1 MTPDAAFRRYAPYVA
16 AVAHRLLGRDDD
28 VDDTV
33 QEVFIAAVRGM
44 HQLRDEGA
52 LKGWLARV
60 AVRVARRKL
69 KTRKL
74 RRFFGLDEAPTYETV
89 ADGAVLA
96 NCGHFP
102 WEIDVAGLHAM
113 STGSRQLAGADGA
126 IERIDLP
133 GVGRNGGRHVILLA
147 EGRMMNLAGREPKG
161 NSLESMDLGFLL
173 QTLSLE
179 RVATDTLSL
188 RLGAQPVPDDIDREV
203 ARRMLRSMQ
212 ADK

>member
-89 ADGAVLA
+89 ADGAASPEDRALLSRVYTALDCVPTDARLA
-96 NCGHFP
+96 
-102 WEIDVAGLHAM
+102 WTL
-113 STGSRQLAGADGA
+113 
-126 IERIDLP
+126 
-133 GVGRNGGRHVILLA
+133 RHVEGEKLDAVASLCRCSLATAKRRVALAERLLA
-147 EGRMMNLAGREPKG
+147 EE
-161 NSLESMDLGFLL
+161 LG
-173 QTLSLE
+173 
-179 RVATDTLSL
+179 D
-188 RLGAQPVPDDIDREV
+188 G
-203 ARRMLRSMQ
+203 
-212 ADK
+212 